1 MPTTDEQLRIRNYRR
16 AAIDAATS
24 NSIENI
30 SHAMAWFLHNA
41 HGSPDHLREV
51 ITDNSLA
58 DLAAAR
64 YASCQSGYSPLDL
77 SDNIA
82 SVPISTPDNAVFSFS
97 RESLLRKLKEDC
109 RREELEQIKILRSI
123 KATIRYIVE
132 IK

>member
-51 ITDNSLA
+51 ITDNSLT

-82 SVPISTPDNAVFSFS
+82 SVPISIVAPSPS
-97 RESLLRKLKEDC
+97 RESWLRKVREAQRK
-109 RREELEQIKILRSI
+109 EELERIRLLIGSELV
-123 KATIRYIVE
+123 IRYNIEV
-132 IK
+132 K